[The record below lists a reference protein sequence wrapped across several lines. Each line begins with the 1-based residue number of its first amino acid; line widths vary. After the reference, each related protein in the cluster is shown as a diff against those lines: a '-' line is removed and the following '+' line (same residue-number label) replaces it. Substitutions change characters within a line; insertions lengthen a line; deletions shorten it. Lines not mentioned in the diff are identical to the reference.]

1 MRSRLLG
8 ALVALLLLAVPAAS
22 SASRQDSP
30 PPHATV
36 WIDQTTDL
44 SQQAIDQALEDLAR
58 QAASPQH
65 VVVLVHGFATP
76 RSRSQVQY
84 DVLGPRV
91 RQQFE
96 RLGRSVA
103 VLGIQWDSAAQGSLL
118 ALPWE
123 YGRKVTRARGVGRLA
138 VRKLLLAVQDRF
150 PESRVSLLGHS
161 MGCEVLAAAA
171 TPGISLG
178 ESDRDLEVFQPERPL
193 RTNAVVLLGSDLDYD
208 AGYRSKAPLGFTAVD
223 LLWMTMSRLHR
234 PERDKVLDLRA
245 LIRGRAQ
252 GATFPRF
259 TRQQYEAMFN
269 GRKAV
274 FDNQDIPPNHDFVKY
289 YDEKR
294 LARIIPSIVSRT
306 EPGTIPQPADLAA
319 IDQVMEAP
327 GHIEALRPFLDGSH
341 LSGQF
346 YAAWRLEH
354 LLGDGATHFED
365 EILARL
371 GDQIQDRPRLIRQE
385 RRDSPC
391 AVVREGLWPTDRLLA
406 RLGAPTWANPL
417 GGSWQKDFQGRVVD
431 LSGSLMRLETEFGDL
446 FTFDL
451 ASNRTRC
458 TPSLDGLRVGSWVRV
473 RADFNH
479 EALEVRVLTLPRW
492 LEARRQP
499 KSSPILLRNP
509 PRGPIPPAG

>member
-1 MRSRLLG
+1 MRTRLL
-8 ALVALLLLAVPAAS
+8 AALLSVLFLAAPAAA
-22 SASRQDSP
+22 SAPRQDAFP
-30 PPHATV
+30 TCGTV

-44 SQQAIDQALEDLAR
+44 SQGAIDQALEALTR

-65 VVVLVHGFATP
+65 VVVLVHGFATS
-76 RSRSQVQY
+76 RSRSQDQY
-84 DVLGPRV
+84 GILEPRI
-91 RQQFE
+91 RHQFE

-103 VLGIQWDSAAQGSLL
+103 ILGVQWDSEARGSLL
-118 ALPWE
+118 SLPWE
-123 YGRKVTRARGVGRLA
+123 YGRKVTRARAVGRLA

-150 PESRVSLLGHS
+150 PEARISLLGHS

-171 TPGISLG
+171 TPGIRLG
-178 ESDRDLEVFQPERPL
+178 KADQDAEVFKPERPL
-193 RTNAVVLLGSDLDYD
+193 RTNAVVFLGSDLDYD
-208 AGYRSKAPLGFTAVD
+208 AGYRSQAPLDFEAVD
-223 LLWMTMSRLHR
+223 LLWMTMSRQHR

-259 TRQQYEAMFN
+259 TGRQYEAMFN

-289 YDEKR
+289 YNEKR
-294 LARIIPSIVSRT
+294 LARIVPAIVSRT
-306 EPGTIPQPADLAA
+306 EPGIIPPPPDLSA

-327 GHIEALRPFLDGSH
+327 GHVEALRPFLDGPC

-365 EILARL
+365 ETLARL
-371 GDQIQDRPRLIRQE
+371 GDQIQDRPRLVRQE
-385 RRDSPC
+385 RPSSPC

-406 RLGAPTWANPL
+406 RLGAPAWANPL
-417 GGSWQKDFQGRVVD
+417 GGSWQKDLQGRVVE

-446 FTFDL
+446 FVFDL
-451 ASNRTRC
+451 VPNRTRI
-458 TPSLDGLRVGSWVRV
+458 TPSLDGLRVGSQVRV

-479 EALEVRVLTLPRW
+479 EALDIRVLPLPRW
-492 LEARRQP
+492 LEVR
-499 KSSPILLRNP
+499 S
-509 PRGPIPPAG
+509 

>member
-1 MRSRLLG
+1 MRSRLLA
-8 ALVALLLLAVPAAS
+8 ALVALLLLAAPAAS
-22 SASRQDSP
+22 ATSQQDSP
-30 PPHATV
+30 PPYGTV
-36 WIDQTTDL
+36 WIDQTTDI
-44 SQQAIDQALEDLAR
+44 SQQALDQVLEALSR

-65 VVVLVHGFATP
+65 VVVLVHGFAT
-76 RSRSQVQY
+76 SRSHSQDQY
-84 DVLGPRV
+84 EVLGPRI

-103 VLGIQWDSAAQGSLL
+103 ILGVQWDSEAQGGLL

-150 PESRVSLLGHS
+150 PEARVSLLGHS

-178 ESDRDLEVFQPERPL
+178 EVDRDLEIFKPELLL
-193 RTNAVVLLGSDLDYD
+193 RTDAVVLLGSDLDYD
-208 AGYRSKAPLGFTAVD
+208 AGYRSKAPLSFTAVD
-223 LLWMTMSRLHR
+223 LLWMTMSGPYR
-234 PERDKVLDLRA
+234 PDRDKVLDLRA

-259 TRQQYEAMFN
+259 TGPQYEAMFN
-269 GRKAV
+269 GRKVV
-274 FDNQDIPPNHDFVKY
+274 FDSQNIPPDHDFVKY
-289 YDEKR
+289 YDQQR
-294 LARIIPSIVSRT
+294 LARIVPSIVART
-306 EPGTIPQPADLAA
+306 EPGTIPQPPDLAA

-327 GHIEALRPFLDGSH
+327 GHIEALRPFLDSSC

-365 EILARL
+365 ETLARL
-371 GDQIQDRPRLIRQE
+371 GDQIANRPRLVRQE
-385 RRDSPC
+385 RRDSRC
-391 AVVREGLWPTDRLLA
+391 ALVRQGLWPTDGLLA

-431 LSGSLMRLETEFGDL
+431 LSGSLMRMETELGDL
-446 FTFDL
+446 FVFDL
-451 ASNRTRC
+451 VPNRTRV

-479 EALEVRVLTLPRW
+479 EALDIRVLPLPRW
-492 LEARRQP
+492 LEVR
-499 KSSPILLRNP
+499 S
-509 PRGPIPPAG
+509 